1 MTEPYGDEV
10 RVYEV
15 EATDIASARRAALS
29 ASWGDRFDALQT
41 ISTTHLGVVR
51 IDEADIV
58 HRYRVEVRGY
68 ALTESEARMLGG
80 DR

>member
-1 MTEPYGDEV
+1 MTEPYGDSV

-15 EATDIASARRAALS
+15 EATDVASARRAALS
-29 ASWGDRFDALQT
+29 AAWGDRFDALQT
-41 ISTTHLGVVR
+41 VSTTHVGVVR
-51 IDEADIV
+51 VEDSDII
-58 HRYRVEVRGY
+58 HLYRVEVRGY